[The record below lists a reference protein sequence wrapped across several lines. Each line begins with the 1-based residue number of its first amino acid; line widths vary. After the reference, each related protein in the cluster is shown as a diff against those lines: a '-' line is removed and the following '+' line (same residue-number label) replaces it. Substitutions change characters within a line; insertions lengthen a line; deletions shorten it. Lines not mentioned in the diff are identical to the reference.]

1 MLLAIRERIMGFL
14 GWVIL
19 GILFVAFAFF
29 GLNSYLQDDVSSF
42 AAVVNGEEISQAQ
55 YQQAYDQ
62 LRRKM
67 EQQLGESFDPSLL
80 DENMLRAGSLQ
91 QLINQTLLIQAADS
105 EGFAA
110 SNEQIALSINAVDAF
125 KEDGVFSKDK
135 YEQVLGYQGIR
146 PAGFEHSLKQDIMAN
161 QFTVGVS
168 ATAAAPA
175 DNLVQAYVLEGQQR
189 RFKYLLLPLS
199 GFTEHVPVSD
209 EDIQTYYETHADAF
223 MTPERVR
230 AQYLELDAATL
241 DTGVE
246 ISEEALQVLYDEQA
260 EKYITPEE
268 RHARHILVKLSP
280 DADEEVSTAALNK
293 ANGIVSRLNDG
304 EDFAVL
310 AKELS
315 DDPGS
320 AANGGDL
327 GTFGRGLM
335 TPEFEQ
341 AAFELQPGEV
351 SKPVKSPFGLH
362 IIEVIEIRP
371 EVATPLDEVREQLTA
386 QLLST
391 ERADLFYE
399 QSEVLSN
406 TTFEQPD
413 TLQAAAEELGIA
425 IQETDWVSMSDG
437 SGVAQHAKVREALF
451 SEDVLDNGNNSA
463 AIEIGPDHV
472 VVIRVLERQEAAQKP
487 LETVK
492 VQIRQIIVAEKS
504 RAQAQAKGEQYLTDL
519 RSSVTDLDTIAAA
532 ESLEVQEIANI
543 TRNAAE
549 PGAEIVAAAFAAAE
563 PAADKPVH
571 EGVLTAAGDYV
582 IIALEEVKA
591 GDFSSLPPAA
601 RKQLWGNLNR
611 LQGAAEMAAVMNT
624 LKAQASIE
632 IPDQAEQ

>member
-42 AAVVNGEEISQAQ
+42 AAVVNGQEISAAQ
-55 YQQAYDQ
+55 HQQAYDQ

-67 EQQLGESFDPSLL
+67 EQQLGESFDPAML
-80 DENMLRAGSLQ
+80 DENMLKASALQ

-125 KEDGVFSKDK
+125 KEDGVFSKDR

-146 PAGFEHSLKQDIMAN
+146 PAGFENSLKEDIIAG

-168 ATAAAPA
+168 ATAAAPD
-175 DNLVQAYVLEGQQR
+175 DNLAQAYVLEGQQR

-199 GFTEHVPVSD
+199 GFTEQVSVSD
-209 EDIQTYYETHADAF
+209 EDIQSYYDTHADAF
-223 MTPERVR
+223 MTPQRVR
-230 AQYLELDAATL
+230 AQYLELDVATL

-246 ISEEALQVLYDEQA
+246 VSDEALQLLYEEQA
-260 EKYITPEE
+260 AKYVTPEE
-268 RHARHILVKLSP
+268 RHARHILVRLAP
-280 DADEEVSTAALNK
+280 DADEEADTAAMEK
-293 ANGIVSRLNDG
+293 ANDIVARLDNG

-335 TPEFEQ
+335 TPEFEK
-341 AAFELQPGEV
+341 AAFELQSGEV

-362 IIEVIEIRP
+362 IIEVIEITP
-371 EVATPLDEVREQLTA
+371 EVVTPLDEVREELA
-386 QLLST
+386 DQLLST

-399 QSEVLSN
+399 KSEVLSN
-406 TTFEQPD
+406 TAFEQPD
-413 TLQAAAEELGIA
+413 TLQGAAEELGIA

-437 SGVAQHAKVREALF
+437 SGVAQHANVREALF

-472 VVIRVLERQEAAQKP
+472 VVIRVLERQESAQKP
-487 LETVK
+487 IETVK
-492 VQIRQIIVAEKS
+492 EQIRQITVAEKS
-504 RAQAQAKGEQYLTDL
+504 RAQAQAKGEQYLADL
-519 RSSVTDLDTIAAA
+519 RSSVTDLDTIATA
-532 ESLEVQEIANI
+532 ESLQVQKTESI
-543 TRNAAE
+543 TRVAAE
-549 PGAEIVAAAFAAAE
+549 PGAEVIAAAFAAAA
-563 PAADKPVH
+563 PVADKPVH

-591 GDFSSLPPAA
+591 GDFSSLPPVAQ
-601 RKQLWGNLNR
+601 KQLWGNLNR
-611 LQGAAEMAAVMNT
+611 LLGVAELAAVMST

-632 IPDQAEQ
+632 IPDQAE

>member
-42 AAVVNGEEISQAQ
+42 AAVVNGQEISAAQ
-55 YQQAYDQ
+55 HQQAYDQ

-67 EQQLGESFDPSLL
+67 EQQLGESFDPAML
-80 DENMLRAGSLQ
+80 DENMLKASALQ

-125 KEDGVFSKDK
+125 KEDGVFSKDR

-146 PAGFEHSLKQDIMAN
+146 PAGFENSLKEDIIAG

-168 ATAAAPA
+168 ATAAAPD
-175 DNLVQAYVLEGQQR
+175 DNLAQAYVLEGQQR

-199 GFTEHVPVSD
+199 GFTEQVSVSD
-209 EDIQTYYETHADAF
+209 EDIQSYYDTHADAF
-223 MTPERVR
+223 MTPQRVR
-230 AQYLELDAATL
+230 AQYLELDVATL

-246 ISEEALQVLYDEQA
+246 VSDEALQLLYEEQA
-260 EKYITPEE
+260 AKYVTPEE
-268 RHARHILVKLSP
+268 RHARHILVRLAP
-280 DADEEVSTAALNK
+280 DADEEADTAAMEK
-293 ANGIVSRLNDG
+293 ANNIVARLDDG

-335 TPEFEQ
+335 TPEFEK
-341 AAFELQPGEV
+341 AAFELQSGEV

-362 IIEVIEIRP
+362 IIEVIEITP
-371 EVATPLDEVREQLTA
+371 EVVTPLDEVREELA
-386 QLLST
+386 DQLLST

-399 QSEVLSN
+399 KSEVLSN
-406 TTFEQPD
+406 TAFEQPD
-413 TLQAAAEELGIA
+413 TLQGAAEELGIA

-437 SGVAQHAKVREALF
+437 SGVAQHANVREALF

-472 VVIRVLERQEAAQKP
+472 VVIRVLERQESAQKP
-487 LETVK
+487 IETVK
-492 VQIRQIIVAEKS
+492 EQIRQITVAEKS
-504 RAQAQAKGEQYLTDL
+504 RAQAQAKGEQYLADL
-519 RSSVTDLDTIAAA
+519 RSSVTDLDTIATA
-532 ESLEVQEIANI
+532 ESLQVQETESI
-543 TRNAAE
+543 TRVAAE
-549 PGAEIVAAAFAAAE
+549 PGAEVIAAAFAAAA
-563 PAADKPVH
+563 PVADKPVH

-591 GDFSSLPPAA
+591 GDFSSLPPVAQ
-601 RKQLWGNLNR
+601 KQLWGNLNR
-611 LQGAAEMAAVMNT
+611 LLGVAELAAVMST

-632 IPDQAEQ
+632 IPDQAE

>member
-67 EQQLGESFDPSLL
+67 EQQLGESFDPALL

-246 ISEEALQVLYDEQA
+246 ISEEALQVLYEEQA
-260 EKYITPEE
+260 EKYIKSHKDKPFFLYFSSQDIHVPRTPHPRFHGKSQLGYRGDAMVQFDWSTGEIMRILEE
-268 RHARHILVKLSP
+268 NGLAENTIVIFSSDNGPVYDDGYDDGTTVKT
-280 DADEEVSTAALNK
+280 STADNDRGHYAAGLYRGGKYQIYEGGTRVPFLIRWPAKIKPGKSDALVSQVDLLASFADLLDIELTKDQAPDSQNILKAFLGQDKVGLTEMIEEIRGTIALRNGHWKFVMNRSGLKAKNNK
-293 ANGIVSRLNDG
+293 QSTNVKDELYNLK
-304 EDFAVL
+304 EDIAE
-310 AKELS
+310 K
-315 DDPGS
+315 
-320 AANGGDL
+320 NN
-327 GTFGRGLM
+327 
-335 TPEFEQ
+335 
-341 AAFELQPGEV
+341 
-351 SKPVKSPFGLH
+351 
-362 IIEVIEIRP
+362 IIEKYPEKAAMMQKRLKEI
-371 EVATPLDEVREQLTA
+371 
-386 QLLST
+386 
-391 ERADLFYE
+391 
-399 QSEVLSN
+399 
-406 TTFEQPD
+406 
-413 TLQAAAEELGIA
+413 
-425 IQETDWVSMSDG
+425 
-437 SGVAQHAKVREALF
+437 
-451 SEDVLDNGNNSA
+451 
-463 AIEIGPDHV
+463 
-472 VVIRVLERQEAAQKP
+472 IR
-487 LETVK
+487 
-492 VQIRQIIVAEKS
+492 
-504 RAQAQAKGEQYLTDL
+504 
-519 RSSVTDLDTIAAA
+519 
-532 ESLEVQEIANI
+532 N
-543 TRNAAE
+543 
-549 PGAEIVAAAFAAAE
+549 
-563 PAADKPVH
+563 
-571 EGVLTAAGDYV
+571 
-582 IIALEEVKA
+582 
-591 GDFSSLPPAA
+591 
-601 RKQLWGNLNR
+601 
-611 LQGAAEMAAVMNT
+611 
-624 LKAQASIE
+624 
-632 IPDQAEQ
+632 